1 LKISIATSLILSTL
15 CLPSQA
21 QADGSE
27 IAKEGQHPPKLI
39 VAIVVDQ
46 FRYDYTTRFASRYNG
61 GLHTMLTKG
70 AVFVD
75 AHQDHYPTVTATGHA
90 TFMTGSTPATSGIIG
105 NEWFDRTQGRSI
117 TSVEDANTRLL
128 GGKPGATG
136 SSPQN
141 LIVSTLGDEL
151 KIADHNSTRVIGISM
166 KDRAAILPAGRMAD
180 AAYWID
186 DTSGAFVSST
196 WYRSALPAWVESF
209 NEAKPALRFLGKSWC
224 APGTEK
230 NGAKPFVTLP
240 GEAGKAYIGAFET
253 TPWSNDMLE
262 EFAEQAVH
270 HEELGHHNGTDLL
283 TISFSANDHLGHAV
297 GPDDPAV
304 EELAVTT
311 DQAIG
316 RLIDAAANQVGG
328 SQNLLVVMTADHGV
342 APVPE
347 INVARKMPGG
357 RVDKEAYTRAVENA
371 LDSRFGNARWIIG
384 SRETGFYFDQNLICE
399 RKLNPSDVEDEAAR
413 AVENP
418 YVERTYTRT
427 QLLHRQAMTSI
438 PDDYVARSFFP
449 SRGPDLFV
457 VFKPYWLF
465 GKTGTSHGITTHMS
479 RFCSS
484 AMVSAPA
491 RSLSAWASRTLL
503 LHWLRCSMS
512 RHLPATLVTSFR
524 RSSLPHSLPQI

>member
-1 LKISIATSLILSTL
+1 MCSWN
-15 CLPSQA
+15 
-21 QADGSE
+21 GE
-27 IAKEGQHPPKLI
+27 EWRE
-39 VAIVVDQ
+39 AIRD
-46 FRYDYTTRFASRYNG
+46 
-61 GLHTMLTKG
+61 
-70 AVFVD
+70 
-75 AHQDHYPTVTATGHA
+75 
-90 TFMTGSTPATSGIIG
+90 
-105 NEWFDRTQGRSI
+105 
-117 TSVEDANTRLL
+117 
-128 GGKPGATG
+128 
-136 SSPQN
+136 SSWR
-141 LIVSTLGDEL
+141 G
-151 KIADHNSTRVIGISM
+151 
-166 KDRAAILPAGRMAD
+166 
-180 AAYWID
+180 
-186 DTSGAFVSST
+186 
-196 WYRSALPAWVESF
+196 
-209 NEAKPALRFLGKSWC
+209 C
-224 APGTEK
+224 
-230 NGAKPFVTLP
+230 
-240 GEAGKAYIGAFET
+240 KAYIGALET

-262 EFAEQAVH
+262 EFAEQAIQ

-347 INVARKMPGG
+347 INVARKMPGA

-512 RHLPATLVTSFR
+512 RHLPATSVTSFR